1 MFTLIKMISTRELLL
16 QQAPSLSASF
26 LIANVFYKFGSFA
39 LECVAFLGTWYVL
52 DAAVNLVRG
61 KFGNEA

>member
-61 KFGNEA
+61 KFWNEA

>member
-1 MFTLIKMISTRELLL
+1 MFTLIKMISTRDLLL
-16 QQAPSLSASF
+16 QQAPSLTASF

-52 DAAVNLVRG
+52 DAAVNLIRRSFR
-61 KFGNEA
+61 KAA

>member
-39 LECVAFLGTWYVL
+39 LEGVAFLGTWYIL
-52 DAAVNLVRG
+52 DAALNFARG
-61 KFGNEA
+61 IFKSEG

>member
-16 QQAPSLSASF
+16 QQAPSLTASF

-61 KFGNEA
+61 KFSNEA

>member
-1 MFTLIKMISTRELLL
+1 MFTLIKMISTRELLQ
-16 QQAPSLSASF
+16 QQAPSLTASF

-61 KFGNEA
+61 LFRSEA